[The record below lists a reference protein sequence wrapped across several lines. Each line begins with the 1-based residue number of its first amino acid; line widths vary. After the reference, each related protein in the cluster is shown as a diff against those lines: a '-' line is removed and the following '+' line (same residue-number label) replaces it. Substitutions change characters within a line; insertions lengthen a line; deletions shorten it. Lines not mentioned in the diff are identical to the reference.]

1 MNEVIKEWIAKSEG
15 DFQTAERELS
25 VTINPNYDAVCF
37 HAQQCIEKLMNAL
50 VIARDIVPPK
60 THDLAELY
68 RVLSSS
74 GSPWDVSMEDLHFL
88 TRAAVEFRYP
98 GESADREEAEG
109 AFAICAR
116 LRNILMPSLC
126 SMETQ

>member
-25 VTINPNYDAVCF
+25 VTINPNFDAVCF
-37 HAQQCIEKLMNAL
+37 HAQQCIEKLMKAL
-50 VIARDIVPPK
+50 VIAREIVPPK

-68 RVLSSS
+68 RILSSS
-74 GSPWDVSMEDLHFL
+74 GLPWDVSMEDLHFL

-109 AFAICAR
+109 AFATCVR
-116 LRNILMPSLC
+116 LRKIFLPGFY